1 MPGKGRVWEKT
12 FSTSRIETLVD
23 GIFAVAMTI
32 LVLDIRA
39 PSSTVRH
46 DRETFELF
54 LVGLADPLVN
64 FGISFLLLSFFW
76 IWHHRQSIEIKRTD
90 PVHITVNLLFL
101 AGICFVPFS
110 TSLMSQFL
118 DLWEADLIFHLN
130 IFVLGFL
137 LWINWWYSTD
147 GLRLV
152 DSDIDPQK
160 VRSGKLRASVPP
172 LMALMGMASSF
183 FVLGDSNIIYLL
195 TPIAVRLAGKGFQS
209 SGGHE
214 RDIREQEQKMS
225 RR

>member
-1 MPGKGRVWEKT
+1 LAGKDRVWEKT

-39 PSSTVRH
+39 PSSVVRH
-46 DRETFELF
+46 DRATFALF
-54 LVGLADPLVN
+54 LGGLADPLVN

-90 PVHITVNLLFL
+90 PVHIAVNLLFL
-101 AGICFVPFS
+101 AGVCFVPFS

-130 IFVLGFL
+130 IFLLGFL
-137 LWINWWYSTD
+137 LWINWWYATD
-147 GLRLV
+147 DHRLV
-152 DSDIDPQK
+152 DSDIDAQK
-160 VRSGKLRASVPP
+160 ILAAKRRSFVPP
-172 LMALMGMASSF
+172 LMALIGMALSF
-183 FVLGDSNIIYLL
+183 FILGDSNIIYLL

-209 SGGHE
+209 SGGQE
-214 RDIREQEQKMS
+214 RDTREQEQKMS